1 MSTKLVEMNKTDGIE
16 AAARWSQ
23 ELQRAAPSEIV
34 DWAIRTFGDGLGLAS
49 SFGGVSGMAL
59 LDMAVKIDPSVRVFY
74 VDTDFLFPETYQ
86 TRDKAMRRYGI
97 TPLGYRP
104 KLTPEEQAAQYG
116 DRLWERDP
124 DLCCELRKVE
134 PNRRAV
140 EGLDAWIAG
149 LRRDQS
155 ATRSNVQ
162 PVMWDAKFGLF
173 KICPL
178 WNWTEEQVWEYIGK
192 ERVAVNPLHV
202 EGYPS
207 IGCTHCTRRVAEGE
221 DLRAGRWSGAVKT
234 ECGLH
239 K

>member
-1 MSTKLVEMNKTDGIE
+1 MSPELVENDVESGGET
-16 AAARWSQ
+16 AARWSE
-23 ELQRAAPSEIV
+23 ELQRVSPSEILA
-34 DWAIRTFGDGLGLAS
+34 WAMDTFGDKLGLAS
-49 SFGGVSGMAL
+49 SFGGVTGMAL
-59 LDMAVKIDPSVRVFY
+59 LDMAVKIDPSIRVFY

-104 KLTPEEQAAQYG
+104 KLTPEEQSARYG

-124 DLCCELRKVE
+124 DLCCALRKVE
-134 PNRRAV
+134 PNQRAV
-140 EGLDAWIAG
+140 EGLQAWVAG
-149 LRRDQS
+149 LRRDQG
-155 ATRSNVQ
+155 ATRSAVQ
-162 PVMWDAKFGLF
+162 PVMWDAKFGLY

-178 WNWTEEQVWEYIGK
+178 WNWTEEQVWEYIGR
-192 ERVAVNPLHV
+192 ERVPVNPLHV

-207 IGCTHCTRRVAEGE
+207 IGCTHCTRRVAPDE
-221 DLRAGRWSGAVKT
+221 DSRAGRWSGVEKT